1 MEELQEQPQLLNV
14 EQGAITKIKEILA
27 EEDNPDLMLRMF
39 VSGGGCSGMQYGFTL
54 EETKNE
60 DDFDIEVDGIHIL
73 VDAMSSQYVQGAQV
87 DYVEN
92 LQVVNSVLKIQTHRR
107 RVDVEV
113 VLAYKRYVKSIIR

>member
-60 DDFDIEVDGIHIL
+60 DDFDIEVDGGINKDTSKACIEAGANVL
-73 VDAMSSQYVQGAQV
+73 VAGNAIFSEDANNYT
-87 DYVEN
+87 N
-92 LQVVNSVLKIQTHRR
+92 LINLLRGPN
-107 RVDVEV
+107 
-113 VLAYKRYVKSIIR
+113 

>member
-27 EEDNPDLMLRMF
+27 EENNPDLMLRMF

-60 DDFDIEVDGIHIL
+60 DDFDIEVDGIHII
-73 VDAMSSQYVQGAQV
+73 DSMSSQYVQGAQV

-92 LQVVNSVLKIQTHRR
+92 LQGSQFSIKNPNAQTSCGCGSSFSV
-107 RVDVEV
+107 
-113 VLAYKRYVKSIIR
+113 